1 MVRSSSQ
8 GSMKRKENKALSQE
22 IYETKNLREL
32 VPKVLTKFSSRSLK
46 AKNSFDLLQSHDL
59 KVLFTYLKWL
69 ILYVMLKVLD
79 CM

>member
-1 MVRSSSQ
+1 
-8 GSMKRKENKALSQE
+8 MKRKENKALSQE